1 VISLSSPLA
10 YTIALHLTKIILPR
24 WCDCSRFDLHFPC
37 KVCIQNYIQDEP
49 KWVAYSRDADTDS
62 SEQRKNY
69 LQSLKGI
76 PVAWSFIHARSD
88 SEIALTSESKH
99 SIDMLYNTCMSCRH
113 FGISTRPLR
122 KIESQWVL
130 LYGSNCH
137 ASRRLGCIAN
147 LQLGHVSRGPGCQL
161 SRTFLKMPI
170 KTHNS

>member
-1 VISLSSPLA
+1 MISLSSPLA

-113 FGISTRPLR
+113 FGISTDSFPAAEENR
-122 KIESQWVL
+122 KSISTMWNVL
-130 LYGSNCH
+130 CDDF
-137 ASRRLGCIAN
+137 
-147 LQLGHVSRGPGCQL
+147 QL
-161 SRTFLKMPI
+161 SYYYHLYLFLLIWTLNLSYFPQRLA
-170 KTHNS
+170 